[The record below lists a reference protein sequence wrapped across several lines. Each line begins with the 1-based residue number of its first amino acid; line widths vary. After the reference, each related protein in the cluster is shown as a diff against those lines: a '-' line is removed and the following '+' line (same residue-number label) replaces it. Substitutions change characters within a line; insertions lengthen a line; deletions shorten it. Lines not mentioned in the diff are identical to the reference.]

1 MEDIVKAHSPHANGE
16 IFTAGPEPEKAT
28 GTMVL
33 LHGRNASAHDM
44 IALHREI
51 NDQRFAAMAPQAALN
66 TWYPN
71 SFLAPLEANQPW
83 LDSALERVES
93 IVAELL
99 SRKVESERIVVMGF
113 SQGACLTLEFAARHP
128 RRYGAII
135 GLTGGLI
142 GPAGTPRK
150 YAGSLSGT
158 PVFLGSGDPDSHVP
172 FERVRE
178 TEQVLKKMGAT
189 VELRRYAGMG
199 HGINEDEIDACRKLL
214 NLIADEPTG
223 SGSP

>member
-1 MEDIVKAHSPHANGE
+1 MRAHSLHANGE
-16 IFTAGPEPEKAT
+16 ILKTGPEPTKAA
-28 GTMVL
+28 GVIVL

-44 IALHREI
+44 IALYQDIADE
-51 NDQRFAAMAPQAALN
+51 RFAALAPQAALN

-71 SFLAPLEANQPW
+71 SFLAPIAANQPW

-93 IVAELL
+93 IVTELL
-99 SRKVESERIVVMGF
+99 SRKISSGRIVVMGF
-113 SQGACLTLEFAARHP
+113 SQGACLTVEFAARHP

-142 GPAGTPRK
+142 GPAGTPRN
-150 YAGSLSGT
+150 YPGSLAGT
-158 PVFLGSGDPDSHVP
+158 PVLLGSGDPDSHVP

-178 TEQVLKKMGAT
+178 TEQVLNKMGAK
-189 VELRRYAGMG
+189 VELRRYPGMG

-214 NLIADEPTG
+214 NSIVEQPKYTD
-223 SGSP
+223 

>member
-1 MEDIVKAHSPHANGE
+1 LNAHSPHANGE
-16 IFTAGPEPEKAT
+16 ILTAGPEPEKAA
-28 GTMVL
+28 GTLVL

-44 IALHREI
+44 IALYRELA
-51 NDQRFAAMAPQAALN
+51 DERFAAMAPQAALN

-71 SFLAPLEANQPW
+71 SFLAPIAANQPW

-93 IVAELL
+93 IVAEVLA
-99 SRKVESERIVVMGF
+99 RKVASKRIVVMGF
-113 SQGACLTLEFAARHP
+113 SQGACLTLEFVARHP

-150 YAGSLSGT
+150 YPGSLAET

-178 TEQVLKKMGAT
+178 TEQVLTKMGGM
-189 VELRRYAGMG
+189 VELRRYPGMG

-214 NLIADEPTG
+214 KLVV
-223 SGSP
+223 